1 MAETSRGRCP
11 TTIERAIEELGSS
24 LNANR
29 KNECTARLK
38 LIISD
43 LKNKLLRTNSAA
55 DEFVEYGGL
64 QELVGVTKMCGRIKD
79 SILGTAIGCL
89 ANVCA
94 LSRNA
99 RATVSRYQRLAC

>member
-1 MAETSRGRCP
+1 MADASRGRCP
-11 TTIERAIEELGSS
+11 TAIQRAIEELGST

-29 KNECTARLK
+29 KNECTGRLK

-43 LKNKLLRTNSAA
+43 LKNKFLRTNSAV

-64 QELVGVTKMCGRIKD
+64 RELVSVTKLCGRIKD
-79 SILGTAIGCL
+79 SILGTAISCL
-89 ANVCA
+89 ANICA

-99 RATVSRYQRLAC
+99 RTKVSG

>member
-1 MAETSRGRCP
+1 MAEVSRGPCP
-11 TTIERAIEELGSS
+11 TAIERAIEELGSS

-29 KNECTARLK
+29 KNECTGRLK

-43 LKNKLLRTNSAA
+43 LKNKYLRTKSAA
-55 DEFVEYGGL
+55 DEFVEHGGL
-64 QELVGVTKMCGRIKD
+64 RELVGVTKMCGRIKD

-89 ANVCA
+89 ANICA

-99 RATVSRYQRLAC
+99 RAKVSR